1 MDSNLSAQLMEQTH
15 LLSYLN
21 ALLLQTDP
29 MMMAYAPV
37 IAGRATWQ
45 QLRPGEVLKSP
56 REGHLQSAMVVE
68 GVIRAY
74 YINDNQEEAT
84 TQLLEEGG
92 VISRT
97 DGYYE
102 MLAEH
107 TFKYEA
113 LTPAVLAVWDENAL
127 EFFAQ
132 ALPNWF
138 RFSMKINSLLL
149 LTAAREREEM
159 FKSDATARYL
169 KFVERY
175 PNIINRIQMRHI
187 ADYLGI
193 APQSL
198 SRIRRQL
205 GKFS

>member
-1 MDSNLSAQLMEQTH
+1 MEQTL
-15 LLSYLN
+15 LLSHLN

-45 QLRPGEVLKSP
+45 QLRPGELLKSP
-56 REGHLQSAMVVE
+56 GGGHLQSAMVLE
-68 GVIRAY
+68 GVIKAY
-74 YINDNQEEAT
+74 YINDNQEET
-84 TQLLEEGG
+84 ITQLLEEGG
-92 VISRT
+92 VIPRT

-102 MLAEH
+102 VLAQH
-107 TFKYEA
+107 TYKYEA
-113 LTPAVLAVWDENAL
+113 LTPVALAVWDENAL
-127 EFFAQ
+127 DFFAQ
-132 ALPNWF
+132 VLPNWF
-138 RFSMKINSLLL
+138 QFSMKINSLLL
-149 LTAAREREEM
+149 LTASREREEM
-159 FKSDATARYL
+159 FKSDATARYI
-169 KFVERY
+169 KFVEQH